1 MCLYVTGDIDPTRV
15 AGQIADVFGGAGN
28 PAPIPQRRVLYP
40 PGYPGV
46 EEPATTAEGWAEE
59 ARAAFTAW
67 PARGS
72 PVPHEF
78 DKPRDERCCPA
89 PARCPAAAAR
99 ARAQTG
105 RRATA
110 GAGLGT
116 GRGARGRFKLLESA
130 QVNDVTFLVQ
140 AKSPMVS
147 TRTEGE
153 LSEDLIDSIITMV
166 LSFRLHAL
174 RMGMTDPDFNSIGW
188 SLSSEPGL
196 QCTTN
201 AISVSARPDKWRA
214 ALYTA
219 LQEIGRLALHGV
231 TAAELEQSLTTIRN
245 HFAQQAEQRDQQ
257 TSSAWMR
264 RIMDSV
270 HGRDALVHPD
280 DKFAVLQRLCDA
292 TTLEAVNARTCENL
306 TPFLSMLDDTSK
318 MTVLT
323 RPPATLEHLCV
334 PPRLCARTRA
344 CALRVPRVHG

>member
-1 MCLYVTGDIDPTRV
+1 
-15 AGQIADVFGGAGN
+15 
-28 PAPIPQRRVLYP
+28 
-40 PGYPGV
+40 
-46 EEPATTAEGWAEE
+46 
-59 ARAAFTAW
+59 
-67 PARGS
+67 
-72 PVPHEF
+72 
-78 DKPRDERCCPA
+78 
-89 PARCPAAAAR
+89 
-99 ARAQTG
+99 
-105 RRATA
+105 
-110 GAGLGT
+110 
-116 GRGARGRFKLLESA
+116 
-130 QVNDVTFLVQ
+130 
-140 AKSPMVS
+140 
-147 TRTEGE
+147 
-153 LSEDLIDSIITMV
+153 
-166 LSFRLHAL
+166 
-174 RMGMTDPDFNSIGW
+174 MGMTDPDFNSIGW

-292 TTLEAVNARTCENL
+292 TTLEAVNVRTRENL
-306 TPFLSMLDDTSK
+306 APFLRMLDDTSK

-323 RPPATLEHLCV
+323 HPPVTPSPSVRSAPRLRAARAARARLSVRGEGWGRRRLCSSRRGRQTPWTKRASWRRWSAGSRRPARRRRCRTSASSSRPPSSTRALRRSA
-334 PPRLCARTRA
+334 PRLSRAPSTSPAASASSSSPTGCPAPSLLQQTRRGASASQAERAGRGAR
-344 CALRVPRVHG
+344 G